1 MSLKGR
7 FVHNTIP
14 NGIVRK
20 FQFLQFRS
28 NKGEEV
34 STSQR
39 LSNPSN
45 RGIGFQCQEKSR
57 ATYSLP
63 RRGGGDRNEKT
74 VCNTRYQPRN
84 CRGAE
89 RERERDQDR
98 RDRPRA
104 RKTVQDKVL
113 LFFLAAKPF
122 FPSFF
127 PRLLPIPLSEFMRNL
142 MARGKDKDLS
152 LRDE

>member
-89 RERERDQDR
+89 REREIKTGVTGL
-98 RDRPRA
+98 A
-104 RKTVQDKVL
+104 REKLSKIK
-113 LFFLAAKPF
+113 FF
-122 FPSFF
+122 SFF
-127 PRLLPIPLSEFMRNL
+127 WRLNL
-142 MARGKDKDLS
+142 FS
-152 LRDE
+152 LRSFLDYYRFHFLNLCGI